1 MKNELNNFS
10 NAQVMAVPEIA
21 DQKKNILCPWVSED
35 VEIVTKKSLYG
46 QSIWSIKIGDEILA
60 RCDKTGQMAFRKVL
74 NIFTEKDVPTYLLY
88 YVINNQVPVY
98 PVEVTAS
105 LPFWVKNKG
114 WTPVFNI
121 KKGDALLGFDR
132 FAFSEAE
139 KNGIEHFSCEEW
151 SFVDI
156 KKTGLLRRVYSLELE
171 EMHSYFVGGI
181 KLCAPDATY
190 LATNSHAITNEK
202 MERIITGGVICGVQ
216 TDTMVEVKEHGPLA
230 IEWLLP
236 EAGHEILSRC
246 DKTGQLGYSKVRK
259 LICHEETPQCEL
271 TFQIN
276 DDEYRVVRVAEG
288 QEFLME
294 GNIWVRAVDL
304 KPRDVF
310 ETNDN
315 NRVVVDEIQT
325 KFIDDEPRYNS
336 FYTIELE
343 GYNSFCIDNRLWVRG
358 IRFDEE

>member
-1 MKNELNNFS
+1 MKNELINS
-10 NAQVMAVPEIA
+10 NIAQVMATSEIA
-21 DQKKNILCPWVSED
+21 NQKKNILRPWISGDTEV
-35 VEIVTKKSLYG
+35 VTKD
-46 QSIWSIKIGDEILA
+46 SIYRSSIQFINIGDEILA

-74 NIFTEKDVPTYLLY
+74 NIFTEKDVPTYRLY
-88 YVINNQVPVY
+88 YAANNQVAMY
-98 PVEVTAS
+98 PVEITAS
-105 LPFWVKNKG
+105 LPLWVINKG
-114 WTPVFNI
+114 WTSLFDI
-121 KKGDALLGFDR
+121 KKGDAFLGFDR
-132 FAFSEAE
+132 IVFSEAE
-139 KNGIEHFSCEEW
+139 KNGVEHFSCRE
-151 SFVDI
+151 SYFVGT
-156 KKTGLLRRVYSLELE
+156 KETGLLRKVYSLELE

-216 TDTMVEVKEHGPLA
+216 TDTMVEVKEHGPLV

-304 KPRDVF
+304 KPHDVF
-310 ETNDN
+310 ETSDN

-325 KFIDDEPRYNS
+325 KFVDDEPRYNN